1 MTPLQHILYV
11 DDEPEL
17 GAIAQL
23 ALEQIGGYRV
33 TLCQNGTEALAAVAE
48 NRPQLALLDVL
59 MPDMDGPQLLAE
71 LRATPQGAEL
81 PVIFLTGRAD
91 DQSLRQY
98 QALGALGTIAKP
110 FDPMTLSEHVQTL
123 WERQEPPR

>member
-1 MTPLQHILYV
+1 MPPLQRILYV

-33 TLCQNGTEALAAVAE
+33 TLCQNGTEALAAVATE
-48 NRPQLALLDVL
+48 QPQLALLDVL

-71 LRATPQGAEL
+71 LRTTPQGAEL

-91 DQSLRQY
+91 DQARRQY
-98 QALGALGTIAKP
+98 QTLGALGTIAKP
-110 FDPMTLSEHVQTL
+110 FDPMQLAQQVQTL
-123 WERQEPPR
+123 WERRGPA